1 MAEGGR
7 AHKPWYKRW
16 WAITIFVI
24 IGLSILNNLLTEKKP
39 SAPAESELQTE
50 ITKQASSVKEEPS
63 QPVLYSMNQPISVDY
78 LTYTVTKAETFTE
91 MGNEF
96 MNKKTEG
103 MFVKIYL
110 KILNNAKETKEIFTP
125 RFTLMDDKGRKF
137 ERLSDDMFYVADALE
152 FGKALQPG
160 LSASGAI
167 VFEIPTDVKGLALM
181 IRGDWISSSEI
192 VVKIDSITNIGK
204 DITLEQKVKG
214 QIEESMSKCNLPFKC
229 KSSCSQYL
237 DVGQKDCP
245 AGQVCCMAQ

>member
-1 MAEGGR
+1 MTEGGK
-7 AHKPWYKRW
+7 KPWYKRW

-24 IGLSILNNLLTEKKP
+24 IGLSILNNLMIEEKP

-50 ITKQASSVKEEPS
+50 ITKQTSTAKEEAT
-63 QPVLYSMNQPISVDY
+63 QPTLYSMNQPVPVDY

-96 MNKKTEG
+96 VNKKTEG
-103 MFVKIYL
+103 MFVKVYL
-110 KILNNAKETKEIFTP
+110 KILNNAKETKDIFTP
-125 RFTLMDDKGRKF
+125 RFTLVDDKGRSF
-137 ERLSDDMFYVADALE
+137 ERLSDDVLYIADGLE

-160 LSASGAI
+160 LGTSGAI
-167 VFEIPTDVKGLALM
+167 VFEMPTDVKGMALA
-181 IRGDWISSSEI
+181 IRGDWISSSEVI
-192 VVKIDSITNIGK
+192 VQIDSITNIGK
-204 DITLEQKVKG
+204 DTTLEQKVKG

-245 AGQVCCMAQ
+245 NGQVCCMEN